1 LESETTGHILSGM
14 KSSIRTD
21 KRDLILAKGAQVMTR
36 RGYHGTGVQEIV
48 QAAGIP
54 KGSFYHYFASK
65 EDFALQALEFT
76 YQPRLQRYAE
86 ALDNPALSPRARI
99 LGYYRELLQHFSQQ
113 ERLEYHCFI
122 GSLSFE
128 MNELLPA
135 IGQQVEAILQE
146 SALILQRCLE
156 QAQAAGE
163 LPAEED
169 CANLAAFIAN
179 AWQGVLTRLKVGSQ
193 TRPVEEFVKRLEQLL
208 AA

>member
-1 LESETTGHILSGM
+1 M
-14 KSSIRTD
+14 KSTIRLD
-21 KRDLILAKGAQVMTR
+21 KRELILAKGSQVMTR

-65 EDFALQALEFT
+65 EDFALQALAFT

-86 ALDNPALSPRARI
+86 ALSNPALSPRTRI
-99 LGYYRELLQHFSQQ
+99 LGYYSELLAHFSQQ
-113 ERLEYHCFI
+113 ERLEYHCVI

-135 IGQQVEAILQE
+135 IGAQVEAILQE

-163 LPAEED
+163 LHAEED

-193 TRPVEEFVKRLEQLL
+193 TRPVEEFIKRLELLL

>member
-1 LESETTGHILSGM
+1 MNT
-14 KSSIRTD
+14 IRLD
-21 KRDLILAKGAQVMTR
+21 KRDLILAKGAAVMTR

-65 EDFALQALEFT
+65 EDFALQALEFI

-86 ALDNPALSPRARI
+86 ALSNPALSPRARI
-99 LGYYRELLQHFSQQ
+99 LAYYGELLAHFRQQ

-128 MNELLPA
+128 MSELLPA
-135 IGQQVEAILQE
+135 IGQQVEAVLQQ
-146 SALILQRCLE
+146 SALTLQHCLE
-156 QAQAAGE
+156 QAQATGE
-163 LPAEED
+163 LPADED
-169 CANLAAFIAN
+169 CRNLASFIAN
-179 AWQGVLTRLKVGSQ
+179 AWQGVLTRLKVASQ
-193 TRPVEEFVKRLEQLL
+193 MQPVEDFVLRLERLL

>member
-1 LESETTGHILSGM
+1 M
-14 KSSIRTD
+14 KSTIRLD
-21 KRDLILAKGAQVMTR
+21 KRELILAKGSQVMTR

-65 EDFALQALEFT
+65 EDFALQALAFT

-86 ALDNPALSPRARI
+86 ALGNPTLSPRTRI
-99 LGYYRELLQHFSQQ
+99 LAYYSELLAHFSQQ

-135 IGQQVEAILQE
+135 IGAQVEAILQE

-163 LPAEED
+163 LAADED

-193 TRPVEEFVKRLEQLL
+193 TRPVEEFVKRLELLL

>member
-1 LESETTGHILSGM
+1 M
-14 KSSIRTD
+14 KSTIRLD
-21 KRDLILAKGAQVMTR
+21 KRELILAKGAQVMTR

-65 EDFALQALEFT
+65 EDFALQALAFT
-76 YQPRLQRYAE
+76 YQPRLQRYAD
-86 ALDNPALSPRARI
+86 ALSNPVLSPRTRI
-99 LGYYRELLQHFSQQ
+99 LGYYSDLLQHFSQQ

-135 IGQQVEAILQE
+135 IGAQVEAILQA
-146 SALILQRCLE
+146 SALTLQHCLE
-156 QAQAAGE
+156 EAQAAGE
-163 LPAEED
+163 LAADED

-193 TRPVEEFVKRLEQLL
+193 TRPVEEFIKRLEHLL

>member
-1 LESETTGHILSGM
+1 M
-14 KSSIRTD
+14 KTSIRLD
-21 KRDLILAKGAQVMTR
+21 KRELILAKGAQVMTR

-65 EDFALQALEFT
+65 EDFALQTLEFT
-76 YQPRLQRYAE
+76 YRPRLERYAQ
-86 ALDNPALSPRARI
+86 ALSNPALSPRARI
-99 LGYYRELLQHFSQQ
+99 LAYYRELLEHFNQQ

-128 MNELLPA
+128 MSELLPA
-135 IGQQVEAILQE
+135 IGAQVEAILQA
-146 SALILQRCLE
+146 SASILQNCLE
-156 QAQAAGE
+156 QAQVAGE
-163 LPAEED
+163 LGADED

>member
-1 LESETTGHILSGM
+1 M
-14 KSSIRTD
+14 KSSIRID

-208 AA
+208 VA

>member
-1 LESETTGHILSGM
+1 M
-14 KSSIRTD
+14 KSTIRLD
-21 KRDLILAKGAQVMTR
+21 KRELILAKGAQVMTR

-65 EDFALQALEFT
+65 EDFALQALAFT
-76 YQPRLQRYAE
+76 YQPRLQRYAD
-86 ALDNPALSPRARI
+86 ALSNPALSPRTRI
-99 LGYYRELLQHFSQQ
+99 LGYYSDLLQHFSQQ

-135 IGQQVEAILQE
+135 IGAQVEAILQA
-146 SALILQRCLE
+146 SALTLQRCLE
-156 QAQAAGE
+156 EAQAAGE
-163 LPAEED
+163 LAADED

-193 TRPVEEFVKRLEQLL
+193 TRPVEEFIKRLEHLL